1 MSISQKDADSVNAV
15 RSEAVKWEPA
25 FKGSKTGHHRAGP
38 QSSLVSRLIGF
49 AEDYWPH
56 AKVAAGQSDLRR
68 KGNGL
73 QFILEQLHNATGIK
87 VGDLDPALVMRRVGW
102 RMRVNGVDDLV
113 AYKAILEDNP
123 SELPALRKSL
133 LIRVTDFFRDPNVYF
148 AIEQTVLPVM
158 LDEAGEHGLRVQIA
172 GCSTGEEAYSIAM
185 LIDLMLKK
193 QRATVPVRVLAKDQ
207 DENALILARRG
218 YYPHLVTAD
227 LSSFCLDQFFEATE
241 DGYRIN
247 ERIRSMVRFVPTQTG
262 EATPASDLDL
272 LICRNQLMFRDDKTQ
287 NELIDAFYGQLRPGG
302 ILVLEPTVSSAY
314 LLKHFDEADQQ
325 HGLYKRKEA
334 IQPSPSK
341 DSAAARVEVGAP
353 RAEKDRLLR
362 YLEEELFQ
370 MRERLQLT
378 IDEYEVAHDELVD
391 LNHRLQVSL
400 REVLLERDQ
409 VSAEYDGLKNVEAG
423 VLSANK
429 ELKERNDQL
438 KNAFDHLQHVI
449 SQSSIGLLYL
459 GNEQQIKMFTPNMGG
474 LFDLGRKDIGRPLA
488 DVTSPFHWDICADAA
503 QVVRTQAPLEREE
516 RCSQDRWYR
525 ININPFSEG
534 DKSDGVV
541 CTFVDITE
549 QKRASEWDRFK
560 ASVLNQ
566 MQDAVVVTNKDLRI
580 TYLNSAA
587 KERYGS
593 SKKSDAGGLL
603 DELYRNMWKDGRE
616 KEKAHEALASVGHW
630 SGEHFHIT
638 REGKEIKVHSSLSVL
653 SDEAGEEIG
662 MLTVVRTIEP
672 RYEDRADSLRMLIAD
687 IEKRSDALDV
697 LKHRS

>member
-1 MSISQKDADSVNAV
+1 MKAV
-15 RSEAVKWEPA
+15 RSEAVKWESVY
-25 FKGSKTGHHRAGP
+25 KGSANGRQRLAT

-56 AKVAAGQSDLRR
+56 ANVTAGPSDLRR

-73 QFILEQLHNATGIK
+73 QFILERLHQATGIK
-87 VGDLDPALVMRRVGW
+87 VADLDPALVMRRVGW

-113 AYKAILEDNP
+113 AYQTVLEENP

-148 AIEQTVLPVM
+148 AIEQTVLPGM
-158 LDEAGEHGLRVQIA
+158 LERAGEQGLRVQIA

-185 LIDLMLKK
+185 LIELMLKK
-193 QRATVPVRVLAKDQ
+193 RRAAMPVRVLAKDH

-227 LSSFCLDQFFEATE
+227 LSSYCLDQFFEATE
-241 DGYRIN
+241 DGYRIH
-247 ERIRSMVRFVPTQTG
+247 ERIRNMVRFVPSQVG
-262 EATPASDLDL
+262 EATSTSDLDL
-272 LICRNQLMFRDDKTQ
+272 LICRNQLMFRSEQKQ
-287 NELIDAFYGQLRPGG
+287 NKLIDVFYSQLRPGG
-302 ILVLEPTVSSAY
+302 ILVLEPTVRSQY
-314 LLKHFDEADQQ
+314 LLNYFDEVDPQ
-325 HGLYKRKEA
+325 HGLYQRRESIAAPKKEETINPPA
-334 IQPSPSK
+334 
-341 DSAAARVEVGAP
+341 EVMTP
-353 RAEKDRLLR
+353 QAEQERFMR

-409 VSAEYDGLKNVEAG
+409 ISAEYDGLRNVEAG

-429 ELKERNDQL
+429 ELKERNNQL

-449 SQSSIGLLYL
+449 SQSGIGLLYL
-459 GNEQQIKMFTPNMGG
+459 DDQQQIKMFTPSIGG
-474 LFDLGRKDIGRPLA
+474 LFGLGRTDIGRPLA
-488 DVTSPFHWDICADAA
+488 DVRSPFHWDISSAAA
-503 QVVRTQAPLEREE
+503 QVVRTQAPIEREE
-516 RCSQDRWYR
+516 RCSQDRWYQ
-525 ININPFSEG
+525 ININPFSDDER
-534 DKSDGVV
+534 SDGVV

-549 QKRASEWDRFK
+549 QKREGEWDRFK
-560 ASVLNQ
+560 ANVLNQ

-580 TYLNSAA
+580 TYLNNAA
-587 KERYGS
+587 RERYGR
-593 SKKSDAGGLL
+593 SKKSNTGGLL
-603 DELYRNMWKDGRE
+603 DELYRNMWKDVRE
-616 KEKAHEALASVGHW
+616 KEKAHEALASRGHW

-653 SDEAGEEIG
+653 SDDAGEEIG

-672 RYEDRADSLRMLIAD
+672 RYENGTDSLRMLIAD

-697 LKHRS
+697 LKRRS